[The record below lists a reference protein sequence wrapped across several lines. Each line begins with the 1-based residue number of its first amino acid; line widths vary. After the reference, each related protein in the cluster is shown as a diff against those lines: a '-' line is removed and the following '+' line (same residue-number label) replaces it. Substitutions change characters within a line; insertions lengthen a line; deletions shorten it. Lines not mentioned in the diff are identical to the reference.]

1 MKAMLMLG
9 ERLWVQEVA
18 AKDTVSI
25 FSVKLPVV
33 LEDAGSELVAEDSR
47 RRMA

>member
-1 MKAMLMLG
+1 V
-9 ERLWVQEVA
+9 ENVQRVAEVA

-33 LEDAGSELVAEDSR
+33 LEDLGK
-47 RRMA
+47 